1 MCLNLLF
8 SYQAPCLCLFPFP
21 PCQVW
26 ASPQAQRA
34 GPPGLWSPKNQ
45 RQPLPFFTP
54 GEKRTSIYQAN
65 RKEFSCSYSYEKL
78 FERSGGQKKKHSPPT
93 TSPCS
98 ADPQV
103 PFACHLLYL
112 VLVWI
117 EQFSGQFSET
127 STGLNKF
134 GQHSSLAQ
142 TRRQK
147 SATWSEVRTI
157 LATARYVLPL
167 YLETEGT
174 VMKRARARSDLFH
187 TVDS

>member
-1 MCLNLLF
+1 MVQLI
-8 SYQAPCLCLFPFP
+8 QD
-21 PCQVW
+21 
-26 ASPQAQRA
+26 R
-34 GPPGLWSPKNQ
+34 GPK
-45 RQPLPFFTP
+45 RTRDTPLPFLTP

-65 RKEFSCSYSYEKL
+65 LKEFSCSYSYEKL
-78 FERSGGQKKKHSPPT
+78 FERSGSPPT
-93 TSPCS
+93 TSPYS

-103 PFACHLLYL
+103 AVPFAFHLLYL

-147 SATWSEVRTI
+147 SATWSDVRTI

-167 YLETEGT
+167 YLETE
-174 VMKRARARSDLFH
+174 KER
-187 TVDS
+187 